1 VSGVKDL
8 VRPLWRKA
16 AERAAQAYVA
26 GPSVGDAVKV
36 GRRWRGRRV
45 RTTIGFWNDGADPA
59 TKVQHETL
67 KCVGALER
75 FLPGGYVSI
84 KLAAMGYREDLL
96 RPILVRAA
104 KAGFR
109 VHFDSLGPET
119 VDETNSV
126 IDRARALH
134 DDLGCTLPGRW
145 VRSVDDAQ
153 RATDRGLAVR
163 VVKGQWADPDAPD
176 RDAREGYLAVVR
188 RLAGKARLV
197 AVATHDVPLAERC
210 VRLLADAGTPCELEL
225 LHGLPMRKAL
235 SLARRRRVPV
245 RIYVPYGES
254 WLPYSLDYVERHPA
268 VMLWLVR
275 DLLGG

>member
-1 VSGVKDL
+1 MTGVKGL

-16 AERAAQAYVA
+16 AERAARAYVA
-26 GPSVGDAVKV
+26 GPSVRDAVRV

-45 RTTIGFWNDGADPA
+45 RTTIGFWNDGEDPA
-59 TKVQHETL
+59 TKVQLETL
-67 KCVGALER
+67 KCVAALER
-75 FLPGGYVSI
+75 TLPGGYVSI
-84 KLAAMGYREDLL
+84 KLAAMKYREDLL

-104 KAGFR
+104 DAEFR

-119 VDETNSV
+119 VDETNAV

-134 DDLGCTLPGRW
+134 DDLGCTLPGKW
-145 VRSVDDAQ
+145 LRSVDDAE
-153 RATDRGLAVR
+153 RATDKGLAVR
-163 VVKGQWADPDAPD
+163 VVKGQWVDPEAPE
-176 RDAREGYLAVVR
+176 RDAREGYLEVVR

-197 AVATHDVPLAERC
+197 AIATHDVPLAERC
-210 VRLLADAGTPCELEL
+210 VRVLADAGTPFELEM

-254 WLPYSLDYVERHPA
+254 WLPYSLDYVERHPE

>member
-1 VSGVKDL
+1 MSGVKAL

-26 GPSVGDAVKV
+26 GPSVADAVKV

-45 RTTIGFWNDGADPA
+45 RTTVGFWNDGADPA

-67 KCVGALER
+67 KCVAALER

-84 KLAAMGYREDLL
+84 KLAALKYREDLL
-96 RPILVRAA
+96 RPILRSAA
-104 KAGFR
+104 DAGFR

-119 VDETNSV
+119 VDKTNAV
-126 IDRARALH
+126 IDGARALH
-134 DDLGCTLPGRW
+134 DDLGCTLPGKW
-145 VRSVDDAQ
+145 VRSVEDA
-153 RATDRGLAVR
+153 AVASEKGLAVR
-163 VVKGQWADPDAPD
+163 VVKGQWVDPEAPD
-176 RDAREGYLAVVR
+176 RDAREGYLEVVR
-188 RLAGKARLV
+188 GLAGKARLV
-197 AVATHDVPLAERC
+197 AIATHDVPLAERC
-210 VRLLADAGTPCELEL
+210 VRVLQDAGTPHELEL

-235 SLARRRRVPV
+235 SLAKRRRVPT

-254 WLPYSLDYVERHPA
+254 WLPYSLDYVERHPE
-268 VMLWLVR
+268 VMLWLLR